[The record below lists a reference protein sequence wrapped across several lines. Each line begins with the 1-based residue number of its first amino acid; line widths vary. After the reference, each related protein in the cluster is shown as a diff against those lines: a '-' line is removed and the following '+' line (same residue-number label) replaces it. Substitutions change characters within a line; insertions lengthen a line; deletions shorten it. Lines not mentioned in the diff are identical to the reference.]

1 MHTWTARGVA
11 ALAGAAPGRGRRI
24 ACHTGRMHPADSC
37 PCGSRRHYADC
48 CRPAHI
54 GEEPSP
60 TAERLMRSRYSANVL
75 GSAPYLLASWHPST
89 RPRRI
94 DLDPDV
100 QWRRLQIVDTSFGGE
115 GDEEGLVEF
124 RASYRSPAG
133 PGLVHERSR
142 FLREDGRWLYVDGE
156 MLGDEA

>member
-1 MHTWTARGVA
+1 
-11 ALAGAAPGRGRRI
+11 
-24 ACHTGRMHPADSC
+24 
-37 PCGSRRHYADC
+37 
-48 CRPAHI
+48 
-54 GEEPSP
+54 
-60 TAERLMRSRYSANVL
+60 MRSRYSANVL

-142 FLREDGRWLYVDGE
+142 FLREDGRWLYADGE